1 MLLCGAF
8 TLERKCS
15 RVENTD
21 TEYRWVWSVQ
31 PEKKYKKTI
40 LITVKWS
47 AIGRN
52 LFLNLSHLHGRN
64 EEYSLPQIKNC
75 VLLTY
80 QTLCYFLKFFFG
92 YCAAHSTTDANKL
105 DLILMNSAISKSWR
119 GVFIGLMAEV
129 NVMIK
134 RLNGCDS
141 HEGAQSRSMS
151 SSGSLP
157 FPLSIKA
164 SVESAVIGVPVW
176 RCVLIYRCGTALKI
190 PN

>member
-15 RVENTD
+15 RAENMD
-21 TEYRWVWSVQ
+21 TEYRWVLSVQ

-47 AIGRN
+47 AICN
-52 LFLNLSHLHGRN
+52 LFLNLSHMHSRN
-64 EEYSLPQIKNC
+64 EEYSLPHIKNC
-75 VLLTY
+75 APGTFFLL
-80 QTLCYFLKFFFG
+80 LCSHRCHKRPQSLVCG
-92 YCAAHSTTDANKL
+92 HRCHKL

-129 NVMIK
+129 NVIIN
-134 RLNGCDS
+134 RLNACDS
-141 HEGAQSRSMS
+141 HEGAQSRGMS

-164 SVESAVIGVPVW
+164 SAESAVIGVPVW